1 MSDLPQE
8 KGLKALLKRSPIAQA
23 VLAAITIIYLA
34 SPADLIPDIIPIAG
48 YLDDLALLL
57 TEISSL
63 LMFIRA
69 KKEKI
74 DNNVKKANVEQD
86 SDSVS

>member
-1 MSDLPQE
+1 MKEE
-8 KGLKALLKRSPIAQA
+8 KGLKALLKRSPTAQA

-34 SPADLIPDIIPIAG
+34 SPLDVIPDFVPIAG

-57 TEISSL
+57 AEISSL
-63 LMFIRA
+63 LMYIKA

-74 DNNVKKANVEQD
+74 GENSQSEEPPNQNNGN
-86 SDSVS
+86 